1 MSALLW
7 NVSSSVD
14 DPQFGLSDVFTWLD
28 WGYSFGQE
36 CHRSDVC
43 PQFLPQFFLDAQR
56 NSIQD
61 DVTSCSWV
69 NPVVP
74 SSCSTLRFMAHS
86 SWLWTW
92 PFSAWFCLGTWGPLG
107 IPRVSEHHSLATL
120 SLSIFLVGFPSPYP
134 SRSAWEEMTVLCLV
148 PKSCPRDVDAQR
160 NN

>member
-7 NVSSSVD
+7 NVSSFVD

-43 PQFLPQFFLDAQR
+43 PQFLPQFFLYAQR

-92 PFSAWFCLGTWGPLG
+92 PFSAWFSLGTWGPLG
-107 IPRVSEHHSLATL
+107 TPRVSVTLPGQPCSPLCSLLDFHLPTL
-120 SLSIFLVGFPSPYP
+120 PGVPGRRWLSSAWSPSP
-134 SRSAWEEMTVLCLV
+134 AHVM
-148 PKSCPRDVDAQR
+148 
-160 NN
+160 